1 MPALLTKDVLASEHC
16 RHPCCGKPVLASDGE
31 RLGALYGRIE
41 LSDGERLAFFI
52 IHLGSVARIGDD
64 ARLVPCTAL
73 RDEGDTVRLSVSGRC
88 VRDAPIYVEGPRC
101 ECEAWL
107 QKLRTY
113 YAKLVPD
120 D

>member
-1 MPALLTKDVLASEHC
+1 VPAVLTKDVLGAQHC
-16 RHPCCGKPVLASDGE
+16 RHTGIGKPVLAPGGE
-31 RLGALYGRIE
+31 RLGSLYGRVD
-41 LSDGERLAFFI
+41 LSDGEPLAFFI
-52 IHLGSVARIGDD
+52 IHLGSMARVGDD
-64 ARLVPCTAL
+64 ARLVPCEAV
-73 RDEGDTVRLSVSGRC
+73 RDEGDLVILTISADR

-113 YAKLVPD
+113 YAKLGPD